1 MIGQTI
7 SHYRIEAL
15 LGGGGMGVV
24 YKATDLRLNRF
35 VALKFL
41 SSELTRD
48 GDANL
53 RFRQE
58 AQAASALDH
67 PNICTIHEI
76 DETPSG
82 ELFLTLAYYEGETL
96 KARMTRGQVGVVEA
110 LDFATQSSTP
120 ATAAFRAPSSCA
132 RFRPG
137 STSTSARCAEV
148 RS

>member
-1 MIGQTI
+1 MVGQTI
-7 SHYRIEAL
+7 SHYRVLEQ

-41 SSELTRD
+41 SQELTRD
-48 GDANL
+48 REANQ

-58 AQAASALDH
+58 AQSASALDH

-82 ELFLTLAYYEGETL
+82 ELFLTMAYYEGETL
-96 KARMTRGQVGVVEA
+96 KARIGRGPLPV
-110 LDFATQSSTP
+110 
-120 ATAAFRAPSSCA
+120 
-132 RFRPG
+132 
-137 STSTSARCAEV
+137 
-148 RS
+148 